1 VNRRKTKM
9 NNTESGSGS
18 PNKTTKVNTTNVGY
32 TIVASVRM
40 HSDAGPGYDE
50 DKMVALGV
58 NKDNGDMVCW
68 DTYWCE
74 ENRGWM
80 SGSYQPYRWST
91 PSKEDNMAVKS
102 FLSRIERELEKQ
114 VSRALG
120 IRDQS
125 VMPTIDES
133 MPEEDE

>member
-1 VNRRKTKM
+1 M
-9 NNTESGSGS
+9 NNTENGSGS
-18 PNKTTKVNTTNVGY
+18 PNKTTKVNTVNVGY

-40 HSDAGPGYDE
+40 HSDAGPGYNE

-58 NKDNGDMVCW
+58 NKDTGDMVCW
-68 DTYWCE
+68 STYWCE
-74 ENRGWM
+74 ENRGWC

-91 PSKEDNMAVKS
+91 PSREDNLAVKA

-133 MPEEDE
+133 MPEEEE

>member
-1 VNRRKTKM
+1 M

>member
-1 VNRRKTKM
+1 M
-9 NNTESGSGS
+9 NNTSYNGSGS

-102 FLSRIERELEKQ
+102 FLSRIEREVEKQ

-120 IRDQS
+120 IRDAS

-133 MPEEDE
+133 MPEEEE

>member
-1 VNRRKTKM
+1 M
-9 NNTESGSGS
+9 NNTSYNGSGS

-133 MPEEDE
+133 MPEEEE

>member
-1 VNRRKTKM
+1 M

-18 PNKTTKVNTTNVGY
+18 PNKTTRVNTTNVGY

>member
-1 VNRRKTKM
+1 M
-9 NNTESGSGS
+9 NNTSYNGSGS

-58 NKDNGDMVCW
+58 NKDTGDMVCW
-68 DTYWCE
+68 STYWCE

-80 SGSYQPYRWST
+80 SGTYQPYRWST
-91 PSKEDNMAVKS
+91 PSKEDNMAVKA
-102 FLSRIERELEKQ
+102 FLSRIEREVEKQ
-114 VSRALG
+114 VSRALS
-120 IRDQS
+120 IRDDS

-133 MPEEDE
+133 MPEEE